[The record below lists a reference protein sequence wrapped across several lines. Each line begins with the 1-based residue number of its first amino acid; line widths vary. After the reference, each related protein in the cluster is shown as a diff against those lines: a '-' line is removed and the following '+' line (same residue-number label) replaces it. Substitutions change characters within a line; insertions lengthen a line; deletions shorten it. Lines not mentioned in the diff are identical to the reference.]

1 MSRDR
6 AKPTQNPT
14 ISLAEP
20 IEIGNRNNEE
30 ARSYIS
36 RFNDVDYFHIRTHY
50 EDREGVMQPGKGFA
64 CDAEFAR
71 DIIKFLRETADSL
84 EKWYEG

>member
-1 MSRDR
+1 MRGNR
-6 AKPTQNPT
+6 GPVQQNPVVP
-14 ISLAEP
+14 LAEP
-20 IEIGNRNNEE
+20 IEIGNKNNEE

-36 RFNDVDYFHIRTHY
+36 RFNGVDYFHIRTHY

-64 CDAEFAR
+64 CDAEFAK
-71 DIIKFLRETADSL
+71 DLIKFLRETADGL